1 MTTAAYAASVKVL
14 VWLTEPLPLRGEPWL
29 SKAHHVRLS
38 SNKPQLIEKP
48 PSLVRM
54 GREKTFRTNGSLEPG
69 WCLEE
74 IAEMLSERSEFISA
88 FQEPARRPMSSGRF
102 WLDLRSSLLTLG
114 IAQTSL
120 ALLSLNRNLLLLLL
134 FILPHGRRKDEKR
147 RLFEK

>member
-1 MTTAAYAASVKVL
+1 
-14 VWLTEPLPLRGEPWL
+14 
-29 SKAHHVRLS
+29 
-38 SNKPQLIEKP
+38 
-48 PSLVRM
+48 
-54 GREKTFRTNGSLEPG
+54 
-69 WCLEE
+69 LEE

-147 RLFEK
+147 QLFEK